1 MELAICD
8 CLVTGWCACHCI
20 RYAVSCVHWTAEN
33 MWALTCKDWV
43 FTFKCNVYENQS
55 EPCILLNIYFL
66 IFFTARAIPEKGSRV
81 ISELCGARSAILC
94 QPWRALSHAL
104 RRPSPLTYSS
114 CVSSV
119 ISTYT
124 FTLFVFQNVFVLN
137 SMGLTCWSSSWSR
150 GRAEALPV
158 DIGLG
163 LTRAGLLTGLAY
175 FVLREVSGVNLCFL
189 ILLWLKENGL
199 F

>member
-8 CLVTGWCACHCI
+8 CLVTGWCARHCI

-81 ISELCGARSAILC
+81 ISELCGGTLSNTVSAVTSP
-94 QPWRALSHAL
+94 QPC
-104 RRPSPLTYSS
+104 PPPP
-114 CVSSV
+114 
-119 ISTYT
+119 
-124 FTLFVFQNVFVLN
+124 
-137 SMGLTCWSSSWSR
+137 WSS
-150 GRAEALPV
+150 
-158 DIGLG
+158 DILQLCEFSDFYLYIYPFCIPKCVCFKFYG
-163 LTRAGLLTGLAY
+163 TDLL
-175 FVLREVSGVNLCFL
+175 
-189 ILLWLKENGL
+189 KQ
-199 F
+199 